1 MSRTVTLLLAML
13 LSTAAPAAEY
23 MEKTPFQ
30 LSRAFSP
37 GVVTSGGTTVWVAGQ
52 RLVSWPLPSAGQ
64 TAPLDV

>member
-1 MSRTVTLLLAML
+1 MNRIVTTLLAML

-52 RLVSWPLPSAGQ
+52 
-64 TAPLDV
+64 TATQDSHGNNIANF